1 MAASVRDIGEQWLH
15 ICLNSYII
23 QHSTTT
29 NTPLETSYS
38 FSSSHQLSQ
47 HLPAGLTRADT
58 YARNA
63 MSLLSLLT
71 SSRSAHRSL
80 HKHDAFINI
89 SGRRVWDV
97 GTSLYHSRVHSSYGP
112 TGSVLEASEC
122 EADRNDF
129 SLMYCNCS
137 SSQVELLFLGKY
149 NIFSPVLPRER
160 NRENSDCFPQEATL
174 LTLRNATWVT
184 SPLGDRNCSVASLKP
199 VWVTE
204 TRPYYSCLNTHINIQ
219 TNTQLSPSLLL
230 CIKVREHFS
239 TFLSS
244 IVADKHNKKCLYGVM
259 CLSHFTQS
267 SQQEAPHWA
276 PLLDWAIASPL
287 TFADHF

>member
-23 QHSTTT
+23 QHSATT
-29 NTPLETSYS
+29 NAPLERRYS
-38 FSSSHQLSQ
+38 FSSSHQLSD
-47 HLPAGLTRADT
+47 HLPAGLTKAEA
-58 YARNA
+58 YGQNA

-71 SSRSAHRSL
+71 SSRSVHRSP
-80 HKHDAFINI
+80 HKHHAFINI

-97 GTSLYHSRVHSSYGP
+97 GTSLYHSRVHSSYRP

-129 SLMYCNCS
+129 SLMYCNRS
-137 SSQVELLFLGKY
+137 SGQVELLFLGKY

-184 SPLGDRNCSVASLKP
+184 SPSGERNCSVAGLKP
-199 VWVTE
+199 AWVTE
-204 TRPYYSCLNTHINIQ
+204 TRPYCSGLNTYIYRQTHSCLLPFPSALKCGNIWADFYLQ
-219 TNTQLSPSLLL
+219 SFWLTQQKNPP
-230 CIKVREHFS
+230 KV
-239 TFLSS
+239 
-244 IVADKHNKKCLYGVM
+244 LYGV
-259 CLSHFTQS
+259 TR
-267 SQQEAPHWA
+267 
-276 PLLDWAIASPL
+276 
-287 TFADHF
+287 